1 MSAFRILVADDHP
14 VFRFGVCS
22 LLGSHE
28 GWEICGQVADGRDA
42 VEKCRQLKPDLLILD
57 ICMPTLNGVDA
68 ARQIMKNNPAQKI
81 LVLTD
86 VRGEQVVRDCLDAGV
101 RGWVFK
107 VDGTD
112 DLMAAVE
119 ALQRNRSSF
128 SARVSDLIMDCY
140 LKRQAG
146 GRTAAQAPR
155 LSPREREVV
164 QLVAEGKTSKEVAVI
179 LNVAVKTVDT
189 HRSNLL
195 VKLRLHSIAELVL
208 YAVRNEIV
216 HVQLPASVT
225 SPTSRLAAQTIPLS
239 AIN

>member
-1 MSAFRILVADDHP
+1 MSVFRILVADDHP

-28 GWEICGQVADGRDA
+28 GWEICGQVADGRDT
-42 VEKCRQLKPDLLILD
+42 VEKCRELKPDLLILD
-57 ICMPTLNGVDA
+57 ICMPTLNGMDA

-112 DLMAAVE
+112 DLIAAVE

-140 LKRQAG
+140 VKRQGVGPNAA
-146 GRTAAQAPR
+146 RTPR

-216 HVQLPASVT
+216 HVQLPAAVT
-225 SPTSRLAAQTIPLS
+225 FPNSRLAAQTTPLN

>member
-28 GWEICGQVADGRDA
+28 DWEICGQVADGRDA

-57 ICMPTLNGVDA
+57 ICMPKLNGVDA
-68 ARQIMKNNPAQKI
+68 ARQILRNDPAQKI

-86 VRGEQVVRDCLDAGV
+86 VRSEQVVRDCLDAGV

-112 DLMAAVE
+112 DLIAAVE
-119 ALQRNRSSF
+119 TLQRNRSSF
-128 SARVSDLIMDCY
+128 SSRVSDLIMDCY
-140 LKRQAG
+140 LKRQRVGPAG
-146 GRTAAQAPR
+146 GQAAR
-155 LSPREREVV
+155 LS
-164 QLVAEGKTSKEVAVI
+164 TSKEVAVI
-179 LNVAVKTVDT
+179 LDVAVKTADT
-189 HRSNLL
+189 HRSNILR
-195 VKLRLHSIAELVL
+195 KLNLHSIAELVL

-216 HVQLPASVT
+216 HVQLPAVVR
-225 SPTSRLAAQTIPLS
+225 SPNPKLEAHTMPLS

>member
-1 MSAFRILVADDHP
+1 MSVFRILVADDHP
-14 VFRFGVCS
+14 VFRFGVSS
-22 LLGSHE
+22 LLASHE

-68 ARQIMKNNPAQKI
+68 AQQIMKNNPAQKI

-86 VRGEQVVRDCLDAGV
+86 VRAEQVVRDCLDAGV

-107 VDGTD
+107 ADGTD
-112 DLMAAVE
+112 DLIAAVE

-140 LKRQAG
+140 LKRQRG
-146 GRTAAQAPR
+146 GPAAAQGPR

-216 HVQLPASVT
+216 HVQLPAAVT
-225 SPTSRLAAQTIPLS
+225 SPNSRLAAQTIPLS

>member
-22 LLGSHE
+22 LLGSHA
-28 GWEICGQVADGRDA
+28 GWEICGQVSDGRDA

-57 ICMPTLNGVDA
+57 ICMPKLNGVDA
-68 ARQIMKNNPAQKI
+68 ARQILRDNPAQKI

-86 VRGEQVVRDCLDAGV
+86 VRSEQVVRDCLDAGV

-107 VDGTD
+107 IDGTD
-112 DLMAAVE
+112 DLIAAVE

-128 SARVSDLIMDCY
+128 SSRVSDLIMDCY
-140 LKRQAG
+140 LKRQRG
-146 GRTAAQAPR
+146 GPVAAEGPR

-164 QLVAEGKTSKEVAVI
+164 QLVAEGKTSKEVAAI
-179 LNVAVKTVDT
+179 LNVAVKTADT
-189 HRSNLL
+189 HRSNILI
-195 VKLRLHSIAELVL
+195 KLGIHSIAELVL

-216 HVQLPASVT
+216 HVQLPVMVR
-225 SPTSRLAAQTIPLS
+225 SPNPRLAAQAMPLS

>member
-1 MSAFRILVADDHP
+1 MSKFRILVADDHP
-14 VFRFGVCS
+14 VFRFGVSS

-86 VRGEQVVRDCLDAGV
+86 VRAEQVVRDCLDAGV

-112 DLMAAVE
+112 DLIAAVE

-128 SARVSDLIMDCY
+128 SSRVSDLIMDCY
-140 LKRQAG
+140 LKRQRVG
-146 GRTAAQAPR
+146 PTAAQAPR

-164 QLVAEGKTSKEVAVI
+164 QLVAEGKSSKEVAVI

-216 HVQLPASVT
+216 HVQLPAAVT
-225 SPTSRLAAQTIPLS
+225 SPNSRLAAQTIPLS